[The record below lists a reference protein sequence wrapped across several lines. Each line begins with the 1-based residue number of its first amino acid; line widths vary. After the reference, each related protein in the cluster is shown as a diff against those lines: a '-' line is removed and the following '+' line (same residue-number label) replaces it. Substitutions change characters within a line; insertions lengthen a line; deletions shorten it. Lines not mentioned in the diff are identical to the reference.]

1 MEQQLGRIASGQT
14 VAGIGSRPAGRAAL
28 WRYLRP
34 VLQHLVLIAV
44 ALLFIVPIYWMVI
57 SGVKD
62 SEEIF
67 TRPLVWWPRVWRWS
81 NIADLLN
88 APDFPFPRLLWNS
101 TFYAGSATIG
111 TVLSSAVVAYGFAR
125 LRFRGRDALFAVTL
139 ATMMVPQIVTF
150 IPTYVLFKYLGLI
163 GTYAPLIIPAFLGA
177 PPVAGAFF
185 IFLLRQFFMGLP
197 WELSDAAKADGA
209 GEWRIFW
216 QIMLPL
222 VRSALIVTAVFT
234 FVWTWQDFLGPL
246 IYLSDQNQLPLSV
259 GLFAFKSQRLSDWPL
274 FMAAST
280 LTTIPLIVLFFFTQ
294 KQFIEGIAVTG
305 LKG

>member
-1 MEQQLGRIASGQT
+1 MEQQLERL
-14 VAGIGSRPAGRAAL
+14 AGGHGAAEARTRHAGRATA
-28 WRYLRP
+28 WRFLRP
-34 VLQHLVLIAV
+34 VVQHSVLIAV

-57 SGVKD
+57 SGLKS

-67 TRPLVWWPRVWRWS
+67 TRPLVWWPSVWVWS
-81 NIADLLN
+81 NITDLLN

-101 TFYAGSATIG
+101 TYYAGSATIG
-111 TVLSSAVVAYGFAR
+111 TVLSSSVIAYGFAR
-125 LRFRGRDALFAVTL
+125 LRFRGRDLLFAVTL

-163 GTYAPLIIPAFLGA
+163 GTYAPLIVPAFFGA

-197 WELSDAAKADGA
+197 WELSDAAKVDGA

-246 IYLSDQNQLPLSV
+246 IYLSDPNQLPLSV

-280 LTTIPLIVLFFFTQ
+280 LTTIPLVVLFFFTQ
-294 KQFIEGIAVTG
+294 RYFLQGITLTG